1 MNEGESTDLLRVD
14 TDVTVSWAEAAF
26 LGFVQ
31 GMTEFLPVSSSAHLR
46 IVGPLLPSG
55 GDPGAAFRLVSTRG
69 YMPFVIYRIALG
81 APVLALLDL
90 DVLSAT

>member
-31 GMTEFLPVSSSAHLR
+31 GMTKFLPVSSSAHLR

-55 GDPGAAFRLVSTRG
+55 GAGCGVSPGVDPRLH
-69 YMPFVIYRIALG
+69 ALRDLPNCMG